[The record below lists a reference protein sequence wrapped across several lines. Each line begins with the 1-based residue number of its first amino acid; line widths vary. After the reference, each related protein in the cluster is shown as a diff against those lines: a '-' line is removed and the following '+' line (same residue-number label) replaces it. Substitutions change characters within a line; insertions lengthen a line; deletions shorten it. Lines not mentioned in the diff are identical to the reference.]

1 MNEYWDSLSNK
12 AKAKFI
18 LTVIGSVFAL
28 IFAMVNWEIV
38 RVNLI
43 FTTINVYLTILIIAC
58 ICIGYFISSLFEYKH
73 YNRKVQ
79 EIEALKKE
87 MASLQERVDGLT
99 TEDVSTTDLP
109 N

>member
-18 LTVIGSVFAL
+18 FTVIASVFAL
-28 IFAMVNWEIV
+28 IFAMVNWKIV
-38 RVNLI
+38 PVNLV
-43 FTTINVYLTILIIAC
+43 FTTIDVYLTILIIAC
-58 ICIGYFISSLFEYKH
+58 FCIGYFISSLFEYKH

-79 EIEALKKE
+79 EVEALKKE
-87 MASLQERVDGLT
+87 IESLQARVDSVTLEEESAG
-99 TEDVSTTDLP
+99 DMP